1 MSSEE
6 LNEVFE
12 DNTQL
17 PPEEW
22 EKKLKDNEKTVQLN
36 AEAEANAEAE
46 QETAAPAE
54 EAPALAEEES
64 VQVEEPAPHEATLFG
79 QEPLSGNKKPGGFF
93 AYALLACFVLS
104 IVCGV
109 YLAVKPAMTCPKQD
123 APGKPSLDLKG
134 AFASA
139 RQEPGIAWIKV
150 RGVIAES
157 NDSGPFTASSG
168 ASSIAKKI
176 RQAAADKNVKAIVMD
191 INSPGGTVASV
202 QNIYSE
208 LNAAKQKGKK
218 VVSLFRDV
226 AASGGFYIAMASDK
240 IMAEPGTITGSVGV
254 IMQTSNVQGLLEKI
268 GVTVTPVTSG
278 KYKDIGSMYRPMTDA
293 EKAILQDMVSDTYG
307 QFKAA
312 VASGRPNVK
321 PEVLAEYT
329 DGRVFTGQRAY
340 DTGFIDALGGEEEAR
355 LLAGELA
362 GLEDPKIITQKT
374 DNLRDFIISFG
385 STMENKTLAKQLET
399 LSTPSVS
406 YLWMN

>member
-1 MSSEE
+1 MNSEE
-6 LNEVFE
+6 LNEVFK
-12 DNTQL
+12 DDTQI
-17 PPEEW
+17 PPSQW
-22 EKKLKDNEKTVQLN
+22 EQKLMDNEKTVPLEGANAPQEPA
-36 AEAEANAEAE
+36 AEAPSAEAKKE
-46 QETAAPAE
+46 DT
-54 EAPALAEEES
+54 S
-64 VQVEEPAPHEATLFG
+64 GSPAPQG
-79 QEPLSGNKKPGGFF
+79 QPRSGGFGVGVWAF
-93 AYALLACFVLS
+93 LLLACFIVS
-104 IVCGV
+104 AVCGV
-109 YLAVKPAMTCPKQD
+109 YLSVKPGMSCPAAG
-123 APGKPSLDLKG
+123 APESKPSLDIKG
-134 AFASA
+134 AFASSK
-139 RQEPGIAWIKV
+139 QEPGIAWIKV

-157 NDSGPFTASSG
+157 NESGPFSGSSG

-176 RQAAADKNVKAIVMD
+176 RQAAENENVKAIVMD

-218 VVSLFRDV
+218 IVSLFRDV

-240 IMAEPGTITGSVGV
+240 IIAEPGTITGSVGV

-312 VASGRPNVK
+312 VAAGRPNVT
-321 PEVLAEYT
+321 PENLAEYT

-340 DTGFIDALGGEEEAR
+340 DVGFIDALGGEEEAR
-355 LLAGELA
+355 LAAGELA
-362 GLEDPKIITQKT
+362 GLKDPKIVNQKA
-374 DNLRDFIISFG
+374 DGLREFLISFG
-385 STMENKTLAKQLET
+385 SSMENKTLAKQLESI
-399 LSTPSVS
+399 STPSVS

>member
-1 MSSEE
+1 MNSEE
-6 LNEVFE
+6 LNEIFE
-12 DNTQL
+12 DDTQL
-17 PPEEW
+17 PQEQW
-22 EKKLKDNEKTVQLN
+22 EQKLLANEKTVPLESSARQ
-36 AEAEANAEAE
+36 
-46 QETAAPAE
+46 
-54 EAPALAEEES
+54 EAPAADQDAKSASAGKDAAAS
-64 VQVEEPAPHEATLFG
+64 VPP
-79 QEPLSGNKKPGGFF
+79 KKPKGKPASGGFGTGF
-93 AYALLACFVLS
+93 WSFVLLLCFIVS
-104 IVCGV
+104 AVCGV
-109 YLAVKPAMTCPKQD
+109 YLSVKPGMSCPKTR
-123 APGKPSLDLKG
+123 AESKSSLDLKG
-134 AFASA
+134 AFSSGK
-139 RQEPGIAWIKV
+139 QEPGIAWIKV

-157 NDSGPFTASSG
+157 NESGPFSGSSG
-168 ASSIAKKI
+168 ASSVAKKI
-176 RQAAADKNVKAIVMD
+176 RQAADDKNVKAIVMD

-202 QNIYSE
+202 QNIYGE

-240 IMAEPGTITGSVGV
+240 IVAEPGTITGSVGV

-312 VASGRPNVK
+312 VAAGRPNVT
-321 PEVLAEYT
+321 PENLAEYT

-340 DTGFIDALGGEEEAR
+340 DLGFIDALGGEEDAR

-362 GLEDPKIITQKT
+362 GLKDPKILNPKA
-374 DNLRDFIISFG
+374 DGLRDFIFSFG
-385 STMENKTLAKQLET
+385 SSMENNSLAKQLET